1 MCEDDKEGTTI
12 RYDKFKIFIT
22 RREAPDSFYILNNA
36 DEIAEYR
43 KQATLST
50 YSKDINGH
58 FLIGSEIR
66 SSKCVTGT
74 TFRMISSH
82 LRWDIHLTF
91 DPTLDASWVSVDGTM
106 SNFLAGFDESD
117 DLFNFNV
124 EEFNIVPD
132 TSSVG
137 DTSYAF
143 QPIAHTPRRREHS
156 RNLNNTIS
164 VNTTFLV
171 HFLKWDDMTPGY
183 TELVKGGLQFMLN
196 FTGLA
201 LTCSLLSIKR
211 LPCRRTSRG
220 AEPLPFQEH
229 ELTEQ
234 RGHLIDRMELF
245 KKKHARDG
253 QFISQATTDVHNQML
268 ELQSQSILEGSQ
280 PLSRD
285 EIC

>member
-1 MCEDDKEGTTI
+1 MQKVRPLGTTSSRSLSQEEKRHI
-12 RYDKFKIFIT
+12 H
-22 RREAPDSFYILNNA
+22 SYILNNA
-36 DEIAEYR
+36 DEIAEYH

-66 SSKCVTGT
+66 CIVGEVQFHMIDRDFRRT
-74 TFRMISSH
+74 TQNSGVM
-82 LRWDIHLTF
+82 
-91 DPTLDASWVSVDGTM
+91 VVGTM

-183 TELVKGGLQFMLN
+183 TKLVKGGLQ
-196 FTGLA
+196 
-201 LTCSLLSIKR
+201 IKE
-211 LPCRRTSRG
+211 SS
-220 AEPLPFQEH
+220 
-229 ELTEQ
+229 
-234 RGHLIDRMELF
+234 
-245 KKKHARDG
+245 AR
-253 QFISQATTDVHNQML
+253 L
-268 ELQSQSILEGSQ
+268 ELSLQQLPPSTISEEQ
-280 PLSRD
+280 LSMNKATRVKQAYNYSSGVKSFLQ
-285 EIC
+285 